1 VQWPVNSNPVNSN
14 PANNSPPSN
23 SQRPDGRFGERHDLQ
38 QRRRRM
44 FRNAIAVAVTLL
56 LTGLLCADPPTP
68 SIPPAPAAPT
78 LASVTITLSDGSTQ
92 TLAAGSGITPDQF
105 KTMTGQQLIDW
116 LSKKPPALLPAK
128 GTRVP
133 TVEDFDKR
141 LRAIEE
147 ALARLLKQS
156 TALPAEPPSATTAP
170 PPFAPVKM
178 AHALLRRP
186 KDPALQRIY
195 DETVRLERERPAA
208 EKGAEEIKPIR
219 PPQKTE
225 EATPE
230 TYAQAYLRA
239 LAEDKP
245 LLVWVGGNFCPD

>member
-1 VQWPVNSNPVNSN
+1 
-14 PANNSPPSN
+14 
-23 SQRPDGRFGERHDLQ
+23 
-38 QRRRRM
+38 M
-44 FRNAIAVAVTLL
+44 FRNAIAAALL
-56 LTGLLCADPPTP
+56 LAGLLCADPPTP
-68 SIPPAPAAPT
+68 STPPAPVAPT

-92 TLAAGSGITPDQF
+92 TLAAGAGITPDQF
-105 KTMTGQQLIDW
+105 KAMTGQQLIDW
-116 LSKKPPALLPAK
+116 LSKKPPALAPAK
-128 GTRVP
+128 GTRAP
-133 TVEDFDKR
+133 TIEDFDKR

-156 TALPAEPPSATTAP
+156 IALPAEPPSATTAP
-170 PPFAPVKM
+170 LSSAPVKM

-208 EKGAEEIKPIR
+208 EKSKEEIQPIR

-225 EATPE
+225 ETAPVS
-230 TYAQAYLRA
+230 YSQAYLRA
-239 LAEDKP
+239 LEENKP